1 MNMRF
6 WPLLSCLALGLAIA
20 GCSPPADQPQAMA
33 IPLPTDTVAPLP
45 TPTIPPTPT
54 WTPTVIPTSTST
66 PTIVPTPTRTPIP
79 TAVPPM
85 GLIGWHKIS
94 SGGAEFWLPPGYVG
108 GGPEALDF
116 VVDGLERQGPNGQSL
131 ASEMRQD
138 PDASEDRIIYVLE
151 PASDDGMPVIMVGMR
166 WDTPVAVSATELATN
181 LAKKMSE
188 ETDAV
193 TLDNGLAAGRRAPRV
208 EVISDE
214 SAQLWYFVSDKT
226 TVWVLFYI
234 SPAETYAEKRPIFE
248 IIAASFALRSTN
260 AEIAPIYV
268 SPNQEE
274 RDDWTADNSTPG
286 VRLTLH
292 EINRNENSDPSS
304 VRYDIH
310 ASGFTSDR
318 PLVLWIWL
326 LTVDHPT
333 AVGQFILDAE
343 GHLRGQV
350 TNQLYEGL
358 AVHNFYRGE
367 ALYVAVMTVDQSA
380 RAYAKVIPFPI
391 TSTNPD
397 GCALEL
403 ELVSRAGT
411 IFAATGRGFQP
422 GEGVTTRSTAL
433 GETRQSTDKAGA
445 DGTFTSELMPAVAG
459 KDSGRA
465 SYTAAG
471 EKCQVTLE
479 YDWGLSAV
487 RPAGRSPTDNEM
499 QSGVRTDHTFLPN
512 DHTEQ
517 RWTPEREG

>member
-1 MNMRF
+1 MCVSAVWRGE
-6 WPLLSCLALGLAIA
+6 GLRP
-20 GCSPPADQPQAMA
+20 GPQVIQDFFTNRRTCIFGFAPQDRA
-33 IPLPTDTVAPLP
+33 FARTGGHHINLYPIIPIRA
-45 TPTIPPTPT
+45 
-54 WTPTVIPTSTST
+54 
-66 PTIVPTPTRTPIP
+66 
-79 TAVPPM
+79 
-85 GLIGWHKIS
+85 H
-94 SGGAEFWLPPGYVG
+94 SGGAE
-108 GGPEALDF
+108 
-116 VVDGLERQGPNGQSL
+116 GQFAPQASIQHPFL
-131 ASEMRQD
+131 AQLL
-138 PDASEDRIIYVLE
+138 EDRAAHEGRQLAHD
-151 PASDDGMPVIMVGMR
+151 PAHDPIQIAALQVGQVR
-166 WDTPVAVSATELATN
+166 LHETEIEAQIVVFDHVDAPAVAPFPP
-181 LAKKMSE
+181 
-188 ETDAV
+188 TD
-193 TLDNGLAAGRRAPRV
+193 RRAPLPETEGLQDV
-208 EVISDE
+208 E
-214 SAQLWYFVSDKT
+214 
-226 TVWVLFYI
+226 
-234 SPAETYAEKRPIFE
+234 
-248 IIAASFALRSTN
+248 
-260 AEIAPIYV
+260 
-268 SPNQEE
+268 
-274 RDDWTADNSTPG
+274 
-286 VRLTLH
+286 LH
-292 EINRNENSDPSS
+292 EINRNENSDSSS

-391 TSTNPD
+391 TSTSPD
-397 GCALEL
+397 GCALDL

-422 GEGVTTRSTAL
+422 GEDVTTRSTAL
-433 GETRQSTDKAGA
+433 GETRQSTEKAGA
-445 DGTFTSELMPAVAG
+445 DGAFASELAPAVAG